1 MAQYNRMASKK
12 ATEWHS
18 TVLIEISTVQQNG
31 IQGNKATA
39 KEKPIKKENIET
51 HTHTPIHNRIGYFQ
65 KI

>member
-18 TVLIEISTVQQNG
+18 TVLSTVQQNG

-39 KEKPIKKENIET
+39 KGKPIKKENIET
-51 HTHTPIHNRIGYFQ
+51 HTHTHPYTYRIGYFQ